1 MKHNSDFKYDW
12 AFGNTGE
19 NVVRDLLRGDKE
31 QLKVEVKTD
40 RRMHKTK
47 NIFIEKVSRE
57 KESGIETTEADY
69 WAILTGDKRLVIHV
83 ETNLLKTV
91 LKEHESDL
99 TTGGDN
105 DTSIGYRIS
114 VNQFMR
120 TILHYIEKDGRVH
133 SA

>member
-12 AFGNTGE
+12 VFGNTGE

-47 NIFIEKVSRE
+47 NIFIEKVSRG

-83 ETNLLKTV
+83 ETNLLKKV

-120 TILHYIEKDGRVH
+120 TILHYIEKDGRVY
-133 SA
+133 SD

>member
-12 AFGNTGE
+12 VFGNTGE

-47 NIFIEKVSRE
+47 NIFIEKVSRG

-120 TILHYIEKDGRVH
+120 TILHYIEKDGRVY
-133 SA
+133 SD